1 MSDTNTDWMKDPA
14 LAGIDK
20 NKLIFLEKLFFQGSK
35 LTQKEMMP
43 FLLSLSKQS
52 RENNISFQKDE
63 IKLIYSV
70 LQKYSTP
77 EDIEK
82 MKKFSSYF
90 QQLIFLL
97 LYFLSYYNKSSIFLI
112 SVTSRKYQTGIAKGK
127 CLSCCI

>member
-1 MSDTNTDWMKDPA
+1 MSDTSTDWMKDPA

-20 NKLIFLEKLFFQGSK
+20 NKLLFLEKLFLQGSK

-63 IKLIYSV
+63 VQLIYSV
-70 LQKYSTP
+70 LQKHSTP

-90 QQLIFLL
+90 Q
-97 LYFLSYYNKSSIFLI
+97 
-112 SVTSRKYQTGIAKGK
+112 
-127 CLSCCI
+127 

>member
-1 MSDTNTDWMKDPA
+1 MSDTNTNWMKDPA

-20 NKLIFLEKLFFQGSK
+20 NKLLFLEKLFLQGSK

-52 RENNISFQKDE
+52 RENNISFQKGE
-63 IKLIYSV
+63 IQLIYSI

-77 EDIEK
+77 QDLEQ

-90 QQLIFLL
+90 Q
-97 LYFLSYYNKSSIFLI
+97 
-112 SVTSRKYQTGIAKGK
+112 
-127 CLSCCI
+127 

>member
-1 MSDTNTDWMKDPA
+1 MSDTNTEWMKDPA

-20 NKLIFLEKLFFQGSK
+20 NKLLFLEKLFFQGSK
-35 LTQKEMMP
+35 LTQKEMLP

-52 RENNISFQKDE
+52 SENNISFQKDE
-63 IKLIYSV
+63 VQLIYSV

-90 QQLIFLL
+90 Q
-97 LYFLSYYNKSSIFLI
+97 
-112 SVTSRKYQTGIAKGK
+112 
-127 CLSCCI
+127 

>member
-35 LTQKEMMP
+35 LTQKEMLP

-52 RENNISFQKDE
+52 SENNISFKKDE
-63 IKLIYSV
+63 VQLIYSV

-90 QQLIFLL
+90 Q
-97 LYFLSYYNKSSIFLI
+97 
-112 SVTSRKYQTGIAKGK
+112 
-127 CLSCCI
+127 

>member
-1 MSDTNTDWMKDPA
+1 MNGTNTEWMKDPA

-20 NKLIFLEKLFFQGSK
+20 NKLLFLEKLFFQGSK
-35 LTQKEMMP
+35 LTQKEMLP

-52 RENNISFQKDE
+52 SENNISFKKDE
-63 IKLIYSV
+63 VQLIYSV

-90 QQLIFLL
+90 Q
-97 LYFLSYYNKSSIFLI
+97 
-112 SVTSRKYQTGIAKGK
+112 
-127 CLSCCI
+127 

>member
-20 NKLIFLEKLFFQGSK
+20 NKLIFLEKLFFQASK

-90 QQLIFLL
+90 Q
-97 LYFLSYYNKSSIFLI
+97 
-112 SVTSRKYQTGIAKGK
+112 
-127 CLSCCI
+127 

>member
-52 RENNISFQKDE
+52 RENNISFQKGE
-63 IKLIYSV
+63 IQLIYSV
-70 LQKYSTP
+70 LKKYSTP
-77 EDIEK
+77 EDLEK
-82 MKKFSSYF
+82 MQKFSSYF
-90 QQLIFLL
+90 Q
-97 LYFLSYYNKSSIFLI
+97 
-112 SVTSRKYQTGIAKGK
+112 
-127 CLSCCI
+127 

>member
-1 MSDTNTDWMKDPA
+1 MSDTSIDWMKDPA

-20 NKLIFLEKLFFQGSK
+20 NKLLFLEKLFLQGSK

-52 RENNISFQKDE
+52 RENNISFQKNE
-63 IKLIYSV
+63 VQLIYSV

-90 QQLIFLL
+90 Q
-97 LYFLSYYNKSSIFLI
+97 
-112 SVTSRKYQTGIAKGK
+112 
-127 CLSCCI
+127 

>member
-1 MSDTNTDWMKDPA
+1 MSDTSTDWMKDPA

-20 NKLIFLEKLFFQGSK
+20 NKLLFLEKLFFQGSK

-90 QQLIFLL
+90 Q
-97 LYFLSYYNKSSIFLI
+97 
-112 SVTSRKYQTGIAKGK
+112 
-127 CLSCCI
+127 

>member
-1 MSDTNTDWMKDPA
+1 MSDASTDWMKDPA

-20 NKLIFLEKLFFQGSK
+20 NKLLFLEKLFLQGSK

-63 IKLIYSV
+63 VQLIYSV
-70 LQKYSTP
+70 LQKHSTP
-77 EDIEK
+77 EDTEK

-90 QQLIFLL
+90 Q
-97 LYFLSYYNKSSIFLI
+97 
-112 SVTSRKYQTGIAKGK
+112 
-127 CLSCCI
+127 

>member
-1 MSDTNTDWMKDPA
+1 MSDTSTDWMKDPA

-90 QQLIFLL
+90 Q
-97 LYFLSYYNKSSIFLI
+97 
-112 SVTSRKYQTGIAKGK
+112 
-127 CLSCCI
+127 

>member
-63 IKLIYSV
+63 IKLISSV

-82 MKKFSSYF
+82 MKKFSSYL
-90 QQLIFLL
+90 Q
-97 LYFLSYYNKSSIFLI
+97 
-112 SVTSRKYQTGIAKGK
+112 
-127 CLSCCI
+127 

>member
-1 MSDTNTDWMKDPA
+1 MNGTNTEWMKDPA

-20 NKLIFLEKLFFQGSK
+20 NKLLFLEKLFFQGSK

-90 QQLIFLL
+90 Q
-97 LYFLSYYNKSSIFLI
+97 
-112 SVTSRKYQTGIAKGK
+112 
-127 CLSCCI
+127 

>member
-1 MSDTNTDWMKDPA
+1 MSDTSTDWMKDPA

-20 NKLIFLEKLFFQGSK
+20 NKLLFLEKLFFQGSK

-82 MKKFSSYF
+82 MKKYSSYF
-90 QQLIFLL
+90 Q
-97 LYFLSYYNKSSIFLI
+97 
-112 SVTSRKYQTGIAKGK
+112 
-127 CLSCCI
+127 